1 MVTITANHSFIRFH
15 GRDSRH
21 RYNYLYSKE
30 ELESWVSKT
39 KMIETEVS
47 AVRSYFN
54 NHYGAKAVV
63 EPLQFR
69 KLLGAEVS
77 EEQRNVLRHA
87 E

>member
-1 MVTITANHSFIRFH
+1 
-15 GRDSRH
+15 
-21 RYNYLYSKE
+21 
-30 ELESWVSKT
+30 
-39 KMIETEVS
+39 MIETEVS